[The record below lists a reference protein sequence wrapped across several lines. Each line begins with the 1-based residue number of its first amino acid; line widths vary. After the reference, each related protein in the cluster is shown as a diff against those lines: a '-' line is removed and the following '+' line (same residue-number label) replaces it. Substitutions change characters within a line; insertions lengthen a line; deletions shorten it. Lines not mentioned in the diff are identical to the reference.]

1 MIYPTQK
8 DFSKVNWLKPSA
20 FRVGNGQCARIT
32 CDYTVGS
39 VCRLSKGNLEEE
51 FYGTCQ
57 PKPKRKLISNPGVS
71 GVILIPG
78 MVHVFFSNNWVWRC
92 DLCLNFTKVQL
103 WPSHWVALALP
114 FCCHGCWGL
123 QKDQPYTNR
132 IHSHILRGLEYLPAW
147 MA

>member
-20 FRVGNGQCARIT
+20 FRVGNGQCARII

-57 PKPKRKLISNPGVS
+57 PKPKRKLIFQPGRFRCNLNFRD
-71 GVILIPG
+71 GTC
-78 MVHVFFSNNWVWRC
+78 FFFQQLGG
-92 DLCLNFTKVQL
+92 DLCLNFTRVQL
-103 WPSHWVALALP
+103 WPSHCVAIALP
-114 FCCHGCWGL
+114 FCCHGCWVL

-147 MA
+147 MG